1 MSADLYQSSCE
12 DWIDPRSI
20 TDLIY
25 LIHAQIGEAQR
36 GNDTHKEF
44 LQIGVHFYYAKFF
57 LAEIL
62 VATVHYNKFLSLL

>member
-44 LQIGVHFYYAKFF
+44 LQIGVHFYSAKFF
-57 LAEIL
+57 PSRDPGGYGTLQ
-62 VATVHYNKFLSLL
+62 